1 MSTDEQGFFIVVCN
15 ESKAVSFP
23 ENLTLF
29 YANLQ
34 FFHHVVANGS
44 ETLFFLLLKILWA
57 SGMSCTKNGDETCI
71 KRRGVNCPG
80 TLDYT

>member
-1 MSTDEQGFFIVVCN
+1 MQILWQKFV
-15 ESKAVSFP
+15 
-23 ENLTLF
+23 
-29 YANLQ
+29 
-34 FFHHVVANGS
+34 FFHHVVASRS

-57 SGMSCTKNGDETCI
+57 SGMPCTKNGDETYI